1 MSLIFLKRVIF
12 LPKCSQFEG
21 KGPSKHRGSQ
31 RFQEKGIFLAVLAQ
45 FNSFQL
51 CESQCF
57 LEKGSLSSPRMSAIL
72 KIRGHFS
79 NEKVSEKGYLLI
91 LENDH
96 TSYLLQM
103 SGGTGTW
110 TQHQPGI
117 KLIKPLGQCWVLLQ
131 LAGTTEGLFTTR
143 ELHQEHPT
151 PYPHGVEL

>member
-1 MSLIFLKRVIF
+1 M
-12 LPKCSQFEG
+12 PKCSQFEG

-31 RFQEKGIFLAVLAQ
+31 RFQEKDIFLGVLAQ

-57 LEKGSLSSPRMSAIL
+57 LEKGSLSSPQMSAIS
-72 KIRGHFS
+72 KIRGHFF

-103 SGGTGTW
+103 SGGTGPRVGVGITTAW
-110 TQHQPGI
+110 LTQPGHSGLSESMTSTSTPFKI
-117 KLIKPLGQCWVLLQ
+117 HAAVLC
-131 LAGTTEGLFTTR
+131 
-143 ELHQEHPT
+143 
-151 PYPHGVEL
+151 